1 MSDILTVINSGKLD
15 SHLVGDHNTHHTD
28 IIRAMNDRKHEM
40 IANLSDIALNSKEA
54 DTFILV
60 LLQHPSP

>member
-28 IIRAMNDRKHEM
+28 IRAMNDRKHEM